1 MDFPIGHDDGLAI
14 IVELPLIL
22 CADQVDSL
30 TNEITA
36 LPAFIPQIAVL
47 GVVFSFD
54 AISTQKNA
62 HGHPRS
68 AGTITN
74 GALKGNQS
82 R

>member
-1 MDFPIGHDDGLAI
+1 M
-14 IVELPLIL
+14 ELRLIL
-22 CADQVDSL
+22 CPDQVDSL

-36 LPAFIPQIAVL
+36 LPAFIPQMAVL
-47 GVVFSFD
+47 GVVFAFD
-54 AISTQKNA
+54 AISKKNGN
-62 HGHPRS
+62 GHPRS